1 MAVPEGRQVQP
12 HETTLVIDLTRALE
26 TLRSHERVRQP
37 PSITKPDEVIA
48 QEGERFTDGYFTGED
63 AVRYMTALA
72 IRRDRI
78 KRELEMMGEKER
90 EEKKEI
96 ERKLRDEILKV
107 ENDGSLE
114 EFIKQ
119 KRSSE
124 GDNEFVK
131 QIRYEPNQLDIT
143 PLMKQVKCT
152 CV

>member
-1 MAVPEGRQVQP
+1 M
-12 HETTLVIDLTRALE
+12 
-26 TLRSHERVRQP
+26 
-37 PSITKPDEVIA
+37 
-48 QEGERFTDGYFTGED
+48 
-63 AVRYMTALA
+63 RYMTALA

-96 ERKLRDEILKV
+96 ERKLREEILKV

-143 PLMKQVKCT
+143 PLMKQVQYTYMYFISHTLHALIYMYTVHVHVRVCIIIL
-152 CV
+152 